1 MKPQQLMSVR
11 RPPYGRENGMSHQ
24 NDASLSLSAQHAF
37 GLAPELRQNGHDP
50 LDQAGAQRAIVA
62 AVPLSVK
69 QVLDFP
75 TPSETQLRA
84 LLDLTVA
91 EARLARLLA
100 SGDTLEVVAQKLCV
114 KLTTARSQ
122 LAAIFSKTGIRRQAK
137 LVAIL
142 SRIAHLE

>member
-1 MKPQQLMSVR
+1 MKPQQLMAVR
-11 RPPYGRENGMSHQ
+11 RPSYGRENAMLDDDSGR
-24 NDASLSLSAQHAF
+24 LSLSRRPGL
-37 GLAPELRQNGHDP
+37 GLARELRSGGPDP
-50 LDQAGAQRAIVA
+50 LERARGGAIAPAGA
-62 AVPLSVK
+62 LDVK

-75 TPSETQLRA
+75 TPSEAQLRR

-100 SGDTLEVVAQKLCV
+100 SGDTLEVVAQKLCI

-122 LAAIFSKTGIRRQAK
+122 LAAIFSKSGIRRQAK

>member
-1 MKPQQLMSVR
+1 MKPQQLMSAR
-11 RPPYGRENGMSHQ
+11 GPAYGRDSAMPGNNG
-24 NDASLSLSAQHAF
+24 ASSSVSGRP
-37 GLAPELRQNGHDP
+37 GLGLRSGGQET
-50 LDQAGAQRAIVA
+50 LDRTRVPDAIVA
-62 AVPLSVK
+62 AAPLNVK

-75 TPSETQLRA
+75 TPSEAQLRR
-84 LLDLTVA
+84 LLELTVA

-100 SGDTLEVVAQKLCV
+100 SGDTLEVVAQKLCI

>member
-1 MKPQQLMSVR
+1 MKPQQLMSA
-11 RPPYGRENGMSHQ
+11 RPSPYGHESAMLDENGASS
-24 NDASLSLSAQHAF
+24 SLSLRSGL
-37 GLAPELRQNGHDP
+37 GLAPGLRSCGQGQLDRARFPDIAVAGP
-50 LDQAGAQRAIVA
+50 LNA
-62 AVPLSVK
+62 K
-69 QVLDFP
+69 QVFDFP
-75 TPSETQLRA
+75 TPSEAQLRG

-100 SGDTLEVVAQKLCV
+100 SGDSLEDVAEKLSI